1 MGGPSPLPG
10 RARRGERQLLISQVR
25 DTMSYPSLTGV
36 TLELWSHRPRAWRG
50 HSSVLRPPS
59 LHRAGHSLQ
68 KDKHTRT
75 GAGWCSK
82 PLCPSL
88 PGITFLLVEP
98 VAVGTCPWQ
107 SPEPSGFS
115 SCCSF
120 DQPFST
126 GAAVGK
132 ELDFGL
138 ALEKYL
144 AQEEPLKP
152 HVVQVPAPTA

>member
-1 MGGPSPLPG
+1 MRRGRWHLGGPSPLPG
-10 RARRGERQLLISQVR
+10 RARLGERQLLISQVR
-25 DTMSYPSLTGV
+25 
-36 TLELWSHRPRAWRG
+36 RG

-68 KDKHTRT
+68 KAKHTRT

-82 PLCPSL
+82 PLCPSF

-132 ELDFGL
+132 ELDFGF